1 MAAHAGRAGLGLPA
15 HPGGPRDHRH
25 RLHPADLGQAL
36 VGLPEPLPLAA
47 VPLGQAGRRKGLARP
62 VDLGS
67 SLLQLFTGF
76 CNVLGWYPFRW
87 DFIVVHYALAWVVIG
102 SVLLHVGIKL
112 PDINYGLRA
121 KLPEAD
127 VLTEIPWNENPDS
140 HSNAGEM
147 PAPPTPGIS
156 RRGLLAVVGT
166 GLGLVAITV
175 IGQALTPLERI
186 GLLAPRQPS
195 RGPQGL
201 PVGKTAA
208 EAQVGERPP
217 DWQLEVAGPQ
227 PYALSLADLEEL
239 AVAEEQLPFAA
250 NEGWSAEV
258 HWRGVRLL
266 DLVQRAG
273 GTPSRRFGSSRSNQG
288 DRSTSRWSKAQLSK
302 ALLATHLNG
311 ERISLDHG
319 YPLRLIVPNRAGLFN
334 TKWLTRSRSCHEG
347 LAVDLGDRRDRARAV
362 RRRQDSWPALPASPG
377 AARRLAG
384 RPAAHPA
391 RTRLAAGGHGERGAP
406 SRCPTAA
413 AASSR
418 PG

>member
-1 MAAHAGRAGLGLPA
+1 MTSRPTWWPHFSSTLRSTALTARLGLMLGIGFGICFVTGLLSYYQYAPWA
-15 HPGGPRDHRH
+15 WLPTPTAPVWGYRVTQG
-25 RLHPADLGQAL
+25 LHVTTGIACIPLIFVKLWSVYPNFFRWPPFPSVKRTVERVSLAL
-36 VGLPEPLPLAA
+36 LIS
-47 VPLGQAGRRKGLARP
+47 
-62 VDLGS
+62 S

-140 HSNAGEM
+140 HSNAGDM

-208 EAQVGERPP
+208 EAQVGELPP

-250 NEGWSAEV
+250 NEGWSATV

-273 GTPSRRFGSSRSNQG
+273 GTASSQVRVLSLEPRGPFNKSLVEG
-288 DRSTSRWSKAQLSK
+288 EQLSK

-319 YPLRLIVPNRAGLFN
+319 YPLRLIVPNRSGLFN
-334 TKWLTRSRSCHEG
+334 TKWLTKIEVLS
-347 LAVDLGDRRDRARAV
+347 
-362 RRRQDSWPALPASPG
+362 
-377 AARRLAG
+377 
-384 RPAAHPA
+384 
-391 RTRLAAGGHGERGAP
+391 
-406 SRCPTAA
+406 
-413 AASSR
+413 
-418 PG
+418 